1 MPPIHVLHLADIHLG
16 TELYGRL
23 NPATGLSTR
32 VADFLAALDQAVDDA
47 VERQVDAVLFC
58 GDAYRSRDPNQTY
71 QREFAARVHR
81 LAKAGLQVFLLVGN
95 HDLPMATGRANT
107 MEIFATL
114 EVPNVQVARKP
125 GVHVL
130 KTRNGPLQVAAL
142 PWVLRSTLLLKDEY
156 KNKTLDEINQLTADK
171 IERIVQDLVAS
182 LDPSLPS
189 VLAAH
194 ASVLGAVYGSEQ
206 SVMLGQDIPLQK
218 SLVASTAFDYVALGH
233 VHKHQVLSTRPLTVY
248 SGSIER
254 LDFGEEREE
263 KGYVAAT
270 IDRGGAEYRFCPV
283 QARRFLTVDVAA
295 TGEDPLAEVL
305 AAVAKAEV
313 AEAIV
318 RLRIRTSEAKEP
330 LIVESEVRKALR
342 EAHHVAGISKL
353 VERRARSRWS
363 GHALQEMAP
372 QEALATY
379 LRTKNVPAERSK
391 VLQEYGEAII
401 RERPA

>member
-1 MPPIHVLHLADIHLG
+1 MAPIRILHLADIHLG
-16 TELYGRL
+16 TELYGHV

-32 VADFLAALDQAVDDA
+32 VEDFLAALDQAVDDA
-47 VERQVDAVLFC
+47 VSSQVDAVLFC
-58 GDAYRSRDPNQTY
+58 GDVYRSRDPNQTY
-71 QREFAARVHR
+71 QREFAARVHK
-81 LAKAGLQVFLLVGN
+81 LAKAGVQVFLLVGN
-95 HDLPMATGRANT
+95 HDLPMATGRANS

-125 GVHVL
+125 GLHVL
-130 KTRNGPLQVAAL
+130 HTRNGPLQVAAL

-156 KNKTLDEINQLTADK
+156 KNKTLDEISHLTAEK
-171 IERIVQDLVAS
+171 IERIMVDLVAG
-182 LDPSLPS
+182 LDPALPS

-194 ASVLGAVYGSEQ
+194 ASVLGAVFGSEQ

-218 SLVASTAFDYVALGH
+218 SLVANEVFDYVALGH

-248 SGSIER
+248 CGSIER

-263 KGYVAAT
+263 KGYVAVSVE
-270 IDRGGAEYRFCPV
+270 RGGAEYRFCPV
-283 QARRFLTVDVAA
+283 QARRFLTVDVTAS
-295 TGEDPLAEVL
+295 GEDPLAEVL

-313 AEAIV
+313 ADSIV
-318 RLRIRTSEAKEP
+318 RLRIRTSEEKEP
-330 LIVESEVRKALR
+330 LVLESEVRKALR

-353 VERRARSRWS
+353 VERRVRSRWS
-363 GHALQEMAP
+363 GHAVQEMAP

-379 LRTKNVPAERSK
+379 LRTKNTPSERAR